1 MEMSLGSVI
10 GTGWASGIN
19 LYGTVLLLGLFGRL
33 DIAETPELLQST
45 PVLIGAAVLYL
56 VEFVVDKIPY
66 LDSGWDVVHTA
77 VRPIGA
83 ALLGAL
89 LAGEALPDIIPATV
103 SGVTA
108 LASHATKAGTR
119 LAVNASPEPAS
130 NIAVSLLED
139 GLVVGVVWFA
149 VTYPWIAAGLSVL
162 LLAGGVVLM
171 VAMWKVIRR
180 GFQRLRG
187 ARAET

>member
-33 DIAETPELLQST
+33 DVADTPEILQSA
-45 PVLIGAAVLYL
+45 PVLVGAAVLYL

-77 VRPIGA
+77 IRPIGA

-89 LAGEALPDIIPATV
+89 LAGETLPDVVPATV

-108 LASHATKAGTR
+108 FASHATKAGTR
-119 LAVNASPEPAS
+119 LAVNASPEPGS
-130 NIAVSLLED
+130 NIAVSQLED
-139 GLVVGVVWFA
+139 GLVAAMLWIA
-149 VTYPWIAAGLSVL
+149 VSYPWLAAGLTAL
-162 LLAGGVVLM
+162 LLAGGIALVVGL
-171 VAMWKVIRR
+171 WKMIRR
-180 GFQRLRG
+180 GMRRLRNS
-187 ARAET
+187 RAET

>member
-33 DIAETPELLQST
+33 DVAETPEILQSA
-45 PVLIGAAVLYL
+45 PVLIAAAVMYL

-89 LAGEALPDIIPATV
+89 LAGESMPDIVPATL

-108 LASHATKAGTR
+108 LASHGTKAGTR

-139 GLVVGVVWFA
+139 GLVAAMLWVA
-149 VTYPWIAAGLSVL
+149 VTYPWLAAGLTVL
-162 LLAGGVVLM
+162 LLAGGIALVVTL
-171 VAMWKVIRR
+171 WKVIRR
-180 GFQRLRG
+180 GIRRLR
-187 ARAET
+187 RSPAEP